1 MQRLFWHFYLFIFLV
16 LLGIGWAVEQ
26 LWQQWQPDSTPP
38 WLHSYVSLLQQQLQ
52 QPPAQWQQSL
62 SLPFT
67 AVPAD
72 SISWLPAEQQQ
83 LASGQVISLF
93 EADTVYFYFQQQQ
106 QLWRIGPLQLQQQ
119 ADTIWFTLLFFL
131 LLAVAVALWL
141 WPVARDIRSLQRSLM
156 QFSAN
161 RDSTITLPA
170 RSFIAPIADSFQL
183 MREQIRDLLNLQR
196 EMTHAVSH
204 ELRTPI
210 ARLSF
215 ALEIA
220 SGLTVEE
227 RDLMS
232 ADVRELQQLVDEI
245 LDYARLETGQ
255 LPLQLQYID
264 LNELIN
270 NLQEKLAPLPG
281 PAIRLQ
287 LPPRAMLYADA
298 HYLER
303 ALQNLLINAKKYAHK
318 QICLT
323 LRQHKQ
329 CWQIQ
334 VEDDGPGIPAA
345 LRQDILKPFFR
356 LEASRNK
363 QGGGFGLGLAIVQR
377 VIQWHQGSIRVS
389 DSSLGGACFSLR
401 LPLQQLGL

>member
-26 LWQQWQPDSTPP
+26 LWQQWQPDTTPP
-38 WLHSYVSLLQQQLQ
+38 WLNSYVTLLQHQLQ
-52 QPPAQWQQSL
+52 QPPLNWQQNL
-62 SLPFT
+62 ALPFT
-67 AVPAD
+67 EVPVD

-83 LASGQVISLF
+83 LAAGQVIALF
-93 EADTVYFYFQQQQ
+93 EADTVYFYYQQQQ
-106 QLWRIGPLQLQQQ
+106 QLWRLGPLMLQQQ

-156 QFSAN
+156 QFSAK

-170 RSFIAPIADSFQL
+170 RSFIAPIADSFQY
-183 MREQIRDLLNLQR
+183 MREQIHDLLNLQR

-215 ALEIA
+215 ALEMA
-220 SGLTVEE
+220 SGLTTEE
-227 RDLMS
+227 RQLMS

-264 LNELIN
+264 LSELIN

-281 PAIRLQ
+281 PAINLQ
-287 LPPRAMLYADA
+287 LPPQAMLYGDA

-303 ALQNLLINAKKYAHK
+303 ALQNLLINAKKYARQ

-334 VEDDGPGIPAA
+334 VEDDGPGIPTAQ
-345 LRQDILKPFFR
+345 RQDILKPFFR

-377 VIQWHQGSIRVS
+377 VMQWHQGSIRVS

-401 LPLQQLGL
+401 LPLQQTAL